1 METKTSNENQDACAG
16 LAATTGSVKYVPFT
30 ITVPEVKPGQGV
42 ATKEIQ
48 VPVRDDE
55 GVEILTI
62 EAHDLIDR
70 IKMQMMLSRLNEA
83 VRELFAANQKLPSS
97 EAKATPTETA
107 GGGIP
112 ISPNDKLSD
121 GGHKTL

>member
-1 METKTSNENQDACAG
+1 MTPLKTPDCNSDAMAS
-16 LAATTGSVKYVPFT
+16 LAAPSGSVKYVPFT

-42 ATKEIQ
+42 ATKEIH
-48 VPVRDDE
+48 VPVRDVD

-83 VRELFAANQKLPSS
+83 VRELFAANQKLPSV

-112 ISPNDKLSD
+112 ISPNAPDQR
-121 GGHKTL
+121 